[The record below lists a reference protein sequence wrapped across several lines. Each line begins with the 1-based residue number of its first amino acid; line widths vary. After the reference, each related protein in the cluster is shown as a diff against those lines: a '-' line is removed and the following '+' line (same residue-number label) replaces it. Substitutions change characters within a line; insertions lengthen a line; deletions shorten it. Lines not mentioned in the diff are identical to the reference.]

1 MPGLRKTDLQMLV
14 RAGNIVMQWLPESK
28 LSASATKRLRE
39 AIKRA
44 RKIVNDTNKK

>member
-1 MPGLRKTDLQMLV
+1 MTGLRATDLKMLV

-28 LSASATKRLRE
+28 LSASAVTRLRE

-44 RKIVNDTNKK
+44 KKIIDANKN